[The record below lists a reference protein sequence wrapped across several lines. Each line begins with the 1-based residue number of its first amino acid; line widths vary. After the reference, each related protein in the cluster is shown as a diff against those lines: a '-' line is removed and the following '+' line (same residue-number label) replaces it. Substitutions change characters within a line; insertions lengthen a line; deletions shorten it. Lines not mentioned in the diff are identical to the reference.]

1 MTQLNRT
8 QAMNKHE
15 NRSKIKRKDVP
26 KGPSNCDHKTKQG
39 RRSEWKKEKHGEAL
53 QCAVT
58 VRSTNCNHPKLQG
71 QVMPSCYIAAW
82 CDARLWPCP
91 VMNSR
96 SLEKH
101 TLKAG
106 PKEMCG
112 AHPSHLPTHEPENWI
127 LMNID
132 CISLFHPY
140 TPKDPKRTHKIFFT
154 HFQKYGSENRHRP
167 PICPNN
173 CPDHTDSDKLR
184 SGKPRNSNHRSKQ
197 QHPLRSYLGVRWIGH
212 LCSSTKCTG
221 LHKPPHSTQFQ
232 TSSHFVSYDL
242 LPAPNKPK

>member
-106 PKEMCG
+106 PKEMCTQKPG
-112 AHPSHLPTHEPENWI
+112 RPSFSSANTWAGKLNSDEHWLYFIISSVHPQGSQKNPQDIFHTFSKIWFGKSAQAPDLPKQLPG
-127 LMNID
+127 
-132 CISLFHPY
+132 PY
-140 TPKDPKRTHKIFFT
+140 WLRQASQRETQKLQPS
-154 HFQKYGSENRHRP
+154 FQAAA
-167 PICPNN
+167 PIA
-173 CPDHTDSDKLR
+173 
-184 SGKPRNSNHRSKQ
+184 Q
-197 QHPLRSYLGVRWIGH
+197 
-212 LCSSTKCTG
+212 
-221 LHKPPHSTQFQ
+221 
-232 TSSHFVSYDL
+232 
-242 LPAPNKPK
+242 LPWS